1 MDAQVTR
8 PDAAARPHESCIGI
22 VANPV
27 SARDIR
33 RIVANAGNLQIT
45 DRVNIVLRVLS
56 SAAACGVRRA
66 LVMPD
71 KGGIRALLERHLRR
85 THDESTYPAIEFLAM
100 EPTSTVDD
108 TFEATRLLMRASV
121 SAIVVLGGDGTH
133 RAVASRCGAVPLATL
148 STGTNNAFPEWR
160 EATLVGLATA
170 LVATGRVPAEVG
182 TRRHKRLRVTGDGID
197 EIALVDVAL
206 TRQPGTGAGA
216 VSDGDDVSDLWVAFA
231 EPGTLGLAAL
241 AGLSHPVSRDDPWG
255 LHLRLGG
262 GRTLLAPLLPGVV
275 QAVAVAAAQRL
286 WPGVPQVVDVAAGT
300 LAIDGEREIELDAR
314 RPLHVALELGGPR
327 TIAVDA
333 TLAHAAREGL
343 LFSPPGP
350 LQAAR

>member
-1 MDAQVTR
+1 MAETR
-8 PDAAARPHESCIGI
+8 LCVGVIANPASGRDLRRVLGWASVFPSAEKANVVLRLLGALGSLGVDEAWMLPDSAGIGARVRDAAALARAQRGQPMPE
-22 VANPV
+22 VRLLDLRLRDRAED
-27 SARDIR
+27 SAD
-33 RIVANAGNLQIT
+33 
-45 DRVNIVLRVLS
+45 
-56 SAAACGVRRA
+56 AAAAMVARGVR
-66 LVMPD
+66 
-71 KGGIRALLERHLRR
+71 
-85 THDESTYPAIEFLAM
+85 AIA
-100 EPTSTVDD
+100 
-108 TFEATRLLMRASV
+108 
-121 SAIVVLGGDGTH
+121 VLGGDGTH

-262 GRTLLAPLLPGVV
+262 GGRPLLAPLLPGVV
-275 QAVAVAAAQRL
+275 QPVAVAAVRRL
-286 WPGVPQVVDVAAGT
+286 LPGAPHALAAIAGT
-300 LAIDGEREIELDAR
+300 LAIDGEREIELDAHC
-314 RPLHVALELGGPR
+314 PLRVALELDGPR

-350 LQAAR
+350 AVR